1 MKLTDIKHIF
11 FDLDHTLWDFDKNS
25 GLAFTSIFLKNRIG
39 VEMESF
45 LQAYTPI
52 NANYWKLY
60 RENKVSQE
68 ELRYGRLRETFDKL
82 KVEVNDAQIELLSS
96 DYIDY
101 LPRHNHLL
109 EGTLEILEYLKPNYR
124 LHIITNGFKAV
135 QHLKMKNSGILDFFE
150 TVTTSEDAGVKKPD
164 RLIFEKALEDAG
176 ARVTESVMIG
186 DNVEADIL
194 GAKEIGMQA
203 ILYNYYGEPCLVD
216 CPQVLKMKEI
226 EVYL

>member
-1 MKLTDIKHIF
+1 MKLADIKHIF

-68 ELRYGRLRETFDKL
+68 ELRYGRLREAFDKL
-82 KVEVNDAQIELLSS
+82 KVEVSDAQLKLLST

-109 EGTLEILEYLKPNYR
+109 EGTLEILEYLRPNYS
-124 LHIITNGFKAV
+124 LHIITNGFKEV
-135 QHLKMKNSGILDFFE
+135 QHLKMKNSGILDYFE

-176 ARVTESVMIG
+176 AKVAESVMIG

>member
-1 MKLTDIKHIF
+1 MKLADIKHIF
-11 FDLDHTLWDFDKNS
+11 FDLDHTLWDFDRNS

-39 VEMESF
+39 VEMERF

-60 RENKVSQE
+60 RENRVSQE
-68 ELRYGRLRETFDKL
+68 ELRYGRLKETFEKL
-82 KVEVNDAQIELLSS
+82 KVEVSDAQIALLSS

-109 EGTLEILEYLKPNYR
+109 EGTLEMLEYLKPNYE
-124 LHIITNGFKAV
+124 LHIITNGFKEV
-135 QHLKMKNSGILDFFE
+135 QHLKMKNSGILDYFR
-150 TVTTSEDAGVKKPD
+150 TITTSEDAGVKKPD
-164 RLIFEKALEDAG
+164 PLIFEKALEDAG
-176 ARVTESVMIG
+176 AKISESVMIG

-194 GAKEIGMQA
+194 GAKEIGMRA